1 MNVSFNMSLEVFTYF
16 KDYNMSELAD
26 TLLDMYDFTN
36 LPATSGIRDKEIRV
50 NVTNKAYIEL
60 YNTLGPRS
68 KKVSLGRL
76 FEFAYNMNVLSL
88 ERFEILKRQNTDNPL
103 KTLLNRAYKALLEA
117 QKFDKSDELKKI
129 TNLVYEYNILYVQ
142 RRNNENN

>member
-1 MNVSFNMSLEVFTYF
+1 MNVSLNMSLEVFMYF
-16 KDYNMSELAD
+16 KDYDMSELAD

-50 NVTNKAYIEL
+50 NVTNEAYILL
-60 YNTLGPRS
+60 YNTLGARS

-76 FEFAYNMNVLSL
+76 FEFAYNMDVLSL
-88 ERFEILKRQNTDNPL
+88 ERFEILKKQNTDNPL

>member
-16 KDYNMSELAD
+16 KDYDMSELAD

-36 LPATSGIRDKEIRV
+36 MPATSGIRDKEIRV
-50 NVTNKAYIEL
+50 NVSNKAYISL
-60 YNTLGPRS
+60 YTTLGARS

-88 ERFEILKRQNTDNPL
+88 ERFEILKKQNTDNPL